1 MALATIATPAPTMAT
16 AQIGDLDTLATS
28 WRRSLRAQNKSPR
41 TIVGYLEGVR
51 LFGEYLERTGMPRRV
66 AHLRREHVE
75 AFIADQIERHK
86 ASTART
92 RYRSLQ
98 QLFRFLVAD
107 GEIRTSPMANMM
119 PPAIPEEPP
128 AVLTEEQLRQLLR
141 ACEGTGFAERRDL
154 AIVRL
159 LMDTGMRLAEIAG
172 LHIAATNGRGEPV
185 PHVDI
190 ETDVAIVLGK
200 GRRPRV
206 CPFGAKTAAALDRY
220 VRARASQGA
229 AALEQ
234 LWIGHHGRA
243 MTDSG
248 IRQALTLRARRA
260 GIPDLHPHL
269 FRHTFAHRWLAE
281 GGQETDLMRLAG
293 WRSRT
298 MVGRYGA
305 SAADERARDAHRR
318 LAIGERL

>member
-1 MALATIATPAPTMAT
+1 
-16 AQIGDLDTLATS
+16 
-28 WRRSLRAQNKSPR
+28 
-41 TIVGYLEGVR
+41 
-51 LFGEYLERTGMPRRV
+51 MPRRV
-66 AHLRREHVE
+66 AHIRREHVE
-75 AFIADQIERHK
+75 AFIADQVERHK

-98 QLFRFLVAD
+98 QLFRFLVD
-107 GEIRTSPMANMM
+107 EGEIRASPMANTT

-128 AVLTEEQLRQLLR
+128 AVLTEEQLRRLLKT
-141 ACEGTGFAERRDL
+141 CEGTAFAERRDL

-159 LMDTGMRLAEIAG
+159 LMDTGMRLAELAG
-172 LHIAATNGRGEPV
+172 LRV
-185 PHVDI
+185 VDVDLDQ
-190 ETDVAIVLGK
+190 DVAVVLGK

-220 VRARASQGA
+220 VRARAAQNA
-229 AALEQ
+229 AALEAMW
-234 LWIGHHGRA
+234 LGHHGRA

-248 IRQALTLRARRA
+248 IRQALTLRAQRA
-260 GIPDLHPHL
+260 GIDGLHPHL

-293 WRSRT
+293 WRSRA

-305 SAADERARDAHRR
+305 SAADERARDTHRR
-318 LAIGERL
+318 LALCILHRARAAP